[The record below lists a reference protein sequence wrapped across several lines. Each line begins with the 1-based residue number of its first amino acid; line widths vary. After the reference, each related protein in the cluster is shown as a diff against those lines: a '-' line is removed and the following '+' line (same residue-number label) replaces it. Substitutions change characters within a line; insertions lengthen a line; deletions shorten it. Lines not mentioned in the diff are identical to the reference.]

1 MSAPVIVTAESRPR
15 LARQAKMR
23 HDAAR
28 GHWVILGPE
37 RILVPDATAVEIL
50 QICDGQRS
58 VADVVAVLAEKYDA
72 DPAIITTDVLAMLQG
87 LADQRF
93 VTVDA
98 PGTVAPG
105 NP

>member
-1 MSAPVIVTAESRPR
+1 MSEQIEITASSRPR

-23 HDAAR
+23 LDEAR

-58 VADVVAVLAEKYDA
+58 VDDIVGILAAKYDA
-72 DPAIITTDVLAMLQG
+72 EAAVIQQDVIVMLQG
-87 LADQRF
+87 LADQRY
-93 VTVDA
+93 VTA
-98 PGTVAPG
+98 VAGP
-105 NP
+105 